1 MAAKPRTIWLGLGL
15 MAAIAA
21 LVIVRAMDSPPSPV
35 AAGRRTTPA
44 ARTAGR
50 AGAHDAVGDTAPA
63 VNLDQLTKT
72 RGEPAESE
80 RNPFRFR
87 PKPAPP
93 APSSAAANLPA
104 PVQAPPA
111 PVVPAGPPPPPPIA
125 LKFIGIVQKADGTRI
140 AVLSDGKR
148 PFYGTDGQD
157 IEGQYR
163 ILKVGQESVE
173 IAYIDGRG
181 RQTLRLSG
189 Q

>member
-1 MAAKPRTIWLGLGL
+1 MAVERRTVWLG
-15 MAAIAA
+15 AA
-21 LVIVRAMDSPPSPV
+21 LVLALVGFVVVRSMDQGG
-35 AAGRRTTPA
+35 APA
-44 ARTAGR
+44 ASSRRNTPTARAGR
-50 AGAHDAVGDTAPA
+50 AGANANADAAVE
-63 VNLDQLTKT
+63 VNLTLLQRE
-72 RGEPAESE
+72 RGEPADGT
-80 RNPFRFR
+80 RNPFRFQ
-87 PKPAPP
+87 PKPAP
-93 APSSAAANLPA
+93 APPPSAAAERAANQAAAPIVPA
-104 PVQAPPA
+104 
-111 PVVPAGPPPPPPIA
+111 VPAGPPPPPPIA

-148 PFYGTDGQD
+148 PYYGVEGQD

>member
-1 MAAKPRTIWLGLGL
+1 MAVERRTLGIG
-15 MAAIAA
+15 AA
-21 LVIVRAMDSPPSPV
+21 LIVSIVALVVVRSMDSP
-35 AAGRRTTPA
+35 A
-44 ARTAGR
+44 
-50 AGAHDAVGDTAPA
+50 TAPA
-63 VNLDQLTKT
+63 RRNPPATRAAARPTAHETAEAAPSVKLEELAKT
-72 RGEPAESE
+72 RGEPTDGE

-93 APSSAAANLPA
+93 PPPPPTAGHGPAAVAPTPT
-104 PVQAPPA
+104 
-111 PVVPAGPPPPPPIA
+111 PVVPTGPPPPPPIT
-125 LKFIGIVQKADGTRI
+125 LKFIGLVQKADGTRI

-148 PFYGTDGQD
+148 PYYGTDGQD

-163 ILKVGQESVE
+163 ILKIGQESVE